1 MESSMFTNVVAL
13 KNHKYLCETN
23 SFTSNVD
30 TRGSLIKKLLSFSTK
45 NLFVIPGMPV
55 RINCM
60 YIGPFLFTTTIFLDT
75 IDILQKCQPYC
86 TTLKTPWYHKMC
98 IQWNCCNIEVS
109 LKILHS

>member
-30 TRGSLIKKLLSFSTK
+30 TLGSLIKKLLSFSTK

-60 YIGPFLFTTTIFLDT
+60 YSTLVLFSS
-75 IDILQKCQPYC
+75 LQQF
-86 TTLKTPWYHKMC
+86 
-98 IQWNCCNIEVS
+98 S
-109 LKILHS
+109 